1 MVVTMGEQSATRVPV
16 VVRVGDLD
24 VRVQVSERR
33 RTVRLTVERD
43 SSVTAVIPP
52 DVDGAGLAKVV
63 RSRQRWL
70 YAKLAERQALGDTR
84 PPREYRSGEGFP
96 YLGRG
101 YRLLIVGQAPAA
113 VRLIRGRLELRRDC
127 LDDPARHLS
136 RWYRRAGEPWL
147 RRRIRP
153 WADRMNA
160 EVASLRVLPLG
171 YRWGSC
177 SADGKVS
184 IHWAAMQLPPDLVD
198 YILAHELA
206 HLRRYDHS
214 PEFWRLVERAMPD
227 YQSRRDRLRRLGPH
241 LWLPDGEPSRT
252 VTGEQADAQIA
263 SAHGKGFYSADE
275 MFAHLDAL
283 TSEEHDE
290 DA

>member
-1 MVVTMGEQSATRVPV
+1 MVVAVRGQSATEVPG
-16 VVRVGDLD
+16 VVRVGDLH
-24 VRVQVSERR
+24 VRVQVSDRR

-52 DVDGAGLAKVV
+52 GVDGAGLARVV

-70 YAKLAERQALGDTR
+70 YAKLAERQALGKAR

-101 YRLLIVGQAPAA
+101 YRLLVVEQSPAP
-113 VRLIRGRLELRRDC
+113 VRLMRGRLELRRDC

-136 RWYRRAGEPWL
+136 RWYRRVGEPWL
-147 RRRIRP
+147 RKRVRP
-153 WADRMNA
+153 WADRMDA
-160 EVASLRVLPLG
+160 EVASLRVMPLG

-177 SADGKVS
+177 SAEGRVS

-198 YILAHELA
+198 YVLVHELA
-206 HLRRYDHS
+206 HLRRHDHS

-227 YQSRRDRLRRLGPH
+227 YQARRDRLLRRGPD
-241 LWLPDGEPSRT
+241 LWLPESEPR
-252 VTGEQADAQIA
+252 
-263 SAHGKGFYSADE
+263 
-275 MFAHLDAL
+275 
-283 TSEEHDE
+283 
-290 DA
+290 